1 MKSLILYDEELYANG
16 LELLLNKV
24 DKSLEIVK
32 QSLTNDC
39 YKCFDGNIYTNVF
52 LIKSDNNVEESIVKI
67 LDYNPATN
75 LFVIMGGVL
84 RRDIRLFKKYNL
96 AGMLEKKYDGQRIGA
111 IIKLAIMGDRY
122 FPTDMLI
129 SDKIE
134 LTENQAKI
142 LTMASE
148 GYSNKQI
155 AYDMNLAE
163 STVKNHFSKIMKIL
177 HCSNRVEAIRKAIEM
192 ELIG

>member
-1 MKSLILYDEELYANG
+1 MKCCQPIFNIQPILSFEKE
-16 LELLLNKV
+16 
-24 DKSLEIVK
+24 
-32 QSLTNDC
+32 
-39 YKCFDGNIYTNVF
+39 
-52 LIKSDNNVEESIVKI
+52 
-67 LDYNPATN
+67 ATN
-75 LFVIMGGVL
+75 LFVIMGSVL

>member
-1 MKSLILYDEELYANG
+1 M
-16 LELLLNKV
+16 
-24 DKSLEIVK
+24 
-32 QSLTNDC
+32 
-39 YKCFDGNIYTNVF
+39 
-52 LIKSDNNVEESIVKI
+52 
-67 LDYNPATN
+67 
-75 LFVIMGGVL
+75 IMGSVL

>member
-1 MKSLILYDEELYANG
+1 
-16 LELLLNKV
+16 
-24 DKSLEIVK
+24 
-32 QSLTNDC
+32 
-39 YKCFDGNIYTNVF
+39 
-52 LIKSDNNVEESIVKI
+52 
-67 LDYNPATN
+67 
-75 LFVIMGGVL
+75 
-84 RRDIRLFKKYNL
+84 
-96 AGMLEKKYDGQRIGA
+96 
-111 IIKLAIMGDRY
+111 MGDRY